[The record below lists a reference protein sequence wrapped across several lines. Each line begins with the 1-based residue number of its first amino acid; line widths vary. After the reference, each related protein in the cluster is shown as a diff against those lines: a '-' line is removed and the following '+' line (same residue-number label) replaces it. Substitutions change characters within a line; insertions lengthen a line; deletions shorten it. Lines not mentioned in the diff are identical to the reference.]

1 MSAKWNAICSSVRG
15 DGSTQVDGLS
25 DHDRQAHHV
34 AVVGAEG
41 TPDVRSHT
49 VEGVGQLRHALRGHL
64 SEGLCLLR
72 CDEAL
77 LRQARDG
84 LRQASAHSVH
94 QIGAQVVERRL
105 LVVVQERHFLAQ
117 QLISAH
123 GIYLGQILGAGCTAC
138 VCCHVLLHS
147 CHGHLLVGAQ
157 CHGPAAVEAQHAL
170 SIAGQYNAGKKT

>member
-1 MSAKWNAICSSVRG
+1 MCDGHLGLIHLYADLKSVGTGGKALADELLNITVELGNKVEETPGQLVFLVERHNKPVGLVDVVERVLHNVVGRMCHHLLVDVGNAVGRG

-72 CDEAL
+72 RDEAL

-94 QIGAQVVERRL
+94 QIGA
-105 LVVVQERHFLAQ
+105 
-117 QLISAH
+117 
-123 GIYLGQILGAGCTAC
+123 
-138 VCCHVLLHS
+138 
-147 CHGHLLVGAQ
+147 
-157 CHGPAAVEAQHAL
+157 
-170 SIAGQYNAGKKT
+170 